1 MKINK
6 LLSGLVLSASLFST
20 ASVLAE
26 GSSLQ
31 KITYGEA
38 QEMNLSKI
46 SQKTFLSNLDLDLAE
61 KDAVEWASTQNASHY
76 SVYTVERSPKRD
88 RYRVSIVVY
97 SN

>member
-1 MKINK
+1 MKISK
-6 LLSGLVLSASLFST
+6 LLSGLVLSVCLFST
-20 ASVLAE
+20 GSILAAA
-26 GSSLQ
+26 SSLQ

-38 QEMNLSKI
+38 QEMNLTKVA
-46 SQKTFLSNLDLDLAE
+46 QKTFLSNLDLDIAE

>member
-26 GSSLQ
+26 SSSLQ

-46 SQKTFLSNLDLDLAE
+46 SQKTFLSNIDLDLAE